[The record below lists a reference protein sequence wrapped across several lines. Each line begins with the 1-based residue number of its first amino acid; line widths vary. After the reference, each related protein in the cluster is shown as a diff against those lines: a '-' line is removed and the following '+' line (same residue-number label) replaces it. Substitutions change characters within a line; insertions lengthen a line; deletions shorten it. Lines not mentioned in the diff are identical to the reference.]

1 MSNPL
6 TSSPLAGKHV
16 LVVGGTSGIGHAVAE
31 HALAVGARVT
41 VASRNPQRV
50 TLGAGLTDRAST

>member
-16 LVVGGTSGIGHAVAE
+16 VVVGGTSGIGHAVAE
-31 HALAVGARVT
+31 HALAAGATVT
-41 VASRNPQRV
+41 VASRDPQRAAV
-50 TLGAGLTDRAST
+50 TLGPDV